1 VDTGR
6 ETKEPLSRE
15 YLLGDWKVC
24 STPAGACLDPSTL
37 PLSSSAWIAT
47 ELPTTAAATLRD
59 AGLWSLDGPERRFDA
74 DDWWFQRKFPA
85 TGSTDD
91 RLILG
96 LDGLATL
103 CEVWVNGELLLRSES
118 MFTAHQ
124 IHLPRLLAGENL
136 LQLAFRSLDLAMK
149 DKRGRPRWRAPMI
162 ENQQLRWFRTTVL
175 GRTPGW
181 SPPAAAV
188 GPWRPVWI
196 ERNQNNQPRDISLR
210 TNLAGNRGTVN
221 FRAAM
226 NLAGRSRVRLLLLH
240 EGNTVAATDVQQDAH
255 HSISASIVIDDPRLW
270 WPHTHGR
277 PHLYDVELTSTDDH
291 DHVARHA
298 IGRVGFR
305 SAASLSDDSGN
316 FSIAINGVRIFC
328 RGACWTPIDPVSLNS
343 DEAHYRS
350 TLLQVQQAGM
360 NMLRISG
367 ACNYEHDRFFELCD
381 ELGIL
386 VWQEFMFANMDY
398 PSSDPQFQEQ
408 VVLEV
413 SQQLTRWAKHPCIA
427 MICGNSEVSQ
437 QASMWGTL
445 RELWNP
451 PLFEQQLRKLSEEI
465 CPDVP
470 YWPSSAAGGAFPHQ
484 PGCGTSSYYGVGA
497 YMRSFDDLRRS
508 KLRFATECLAFA
520 NVPEEVTLAKMP
532 GGRNLR
538 VTHPG
543 WKRRSPRDLGA
554 GWDFDDVRDFY
565 LQAIFKIDPMAL
577 RYADYPRY
585 LELSRRVPAEVM
597 EAAFTEWRTSSS
609 PCAGALVW
617 FLRDLWPGAGWGV
630 IDSSGVP
637 KAPYY
642 TLRRML
648 QPRWIG
654 LTDEGLDG
662 FAVHVAN
669 ELSQPLQGR
678 LQIAAYREGQ
688 HIVFSEETPIAVKSR
703 STTTLLAAELLSQ
716 FHDLSFSYRFGPM
729 STDLLLATLHADD
742 NTPPLQALRLTQP
755 DLHSRP
761 DPAVQI
767 DWSASTDASGLQTL
781 RLLSRSFVR
790 SVRIDAERHICG
802 DQYFCLLPNE
812 EKSISM
818 TGIGNAPQVPRGFI
832 HALNLAH
839 PVRFDF
845 TP

>member
-1 VDTGR
+1 
-6 ETKEPLSRE
+6 
-15 YLLGDWKVC
+15 
-24 STPAGACLDPSTL
+24 
-37 PLSSSAWIAT
+37 
-47 ELPTTAAATLRD
+47 
-59 AGLWSLDGPERRFDA
+59 
-74 DDWWFQRKFPA
+74 
-85 TGSTDD
+85 
-91 RLILG
+91 
-96 LDGLATL
+96 
-103 CEVWVNGELLLRSES
+103 
-118 MFTAHQ
+118 
-124 IHLPRLLAGENL
+124 
-136 LQLAFRSLDLAMK
+136 
-149 DKRGRPRWRAPMI
+149 
-162 ENQQLRWFRTTVL
+162 
-175 GRTPGW
+175 
-181 SPPAAAV
+181 
-188 GPWRPVWI
+188 
-196 ERNQNNQPRDISLR
+196 
-210 TNLAGNRGTVN
+210 
-221 FRAAM
+221 
-226 NLAGRSRVRLLLLH
+226 
-240 EGNTVAATDVQQDAH
+240 
-255 HSISASIVIDDPRLW
+255 
-270 WPHTHGR
+270 
-277 PHLYDVELTSTDDH
+277 
-291 DHVARHA
+291 
-298 IGRVGFR
+298 
-305 SAASLSDDSGN
+305 
-316 FSIAINGVRIFC
+316 
-328 RGACWTPIDPVSLNS
+328 
-343 DEAHYRS
+343 
-350 TLLQVQQAGM
+350 
-360 NMLRISG
+360 
-367 ACNYEHDRFFELCD
+367 
-381 ELGIL
+381 
-386 VWQEFMFANMDY
+386 
-398 PSSDPQFQEQ
+398 
-408 VVLEV
+408 
-413 SQQLTRWAKHPCIA
+413 
-427 MICGNSEVSQ
+427 
-437 QASMWGTL
+437 
-445 RELWNP
+445 
-451 PLFEQQLRKLSEEI
+451 
-465 CPDVP
+465 
-470 YWPSSAAGGAFPHQ
+470 
-484 PGCGTSSYYGVGA
+484 
-497 YMRSFDDLRRS
+497 
-508 KLRFATECLAFA
+508 
-520 NVPEEVTLAKMP
+520 
-532 GGRNLR
+532 
-538 VTHPG
+538 
-543 WKRRSPRDLGA
+543 
-554 GWDFDDVRDFY
+554 
-565 LQAIFKIDPMAL
+565 
-577 RYADYPRY
+577 
-585 LELSRRVPAEVM
+585 VPAEVM

-729 STDLLLATLHADD
+729 STDLLLATLHTDD